1 MREMEKISLIENI
14 LELGQELHNSKK
26 VRKNLN
32 ESPFELSL
40 QGITKNISKISFVDK
55 KTSTP
60 SNVFADQN
68 EIV

>member
-14 LELGQELHNSKK
+14 LELRQELHNSKK

-40 QGITKNISKISFVDK
+40 QGITKNISKISIVDK
-55 KTSTP
+55 KTSIP
-60 SNVFADQN
+60 SNVFANQD